1 VKYRAGSVLR
11 LAVPFRA
18 LTQRFAFLFL
28 ILAAFGLMM
37 LGKAETLLVERVRS
51 GVVDVVA
58 PIMDVLSRPAAK
70 IAEFADDM
78 RHLTEL
84 RGENQQLR
92 LQRDRLL
99 RWQTAARKLST
110 ENATLRELLNIVPD
124 SRVQYTTARVI
135 SDSGGV
141 FARSV
146 LVNAGAR
153 HGVAKGQAVVTG
165 DGLAGRI
172 ISVGDGSARALLIT
186 DLNSRI
192 PVVVEESRERAI
204 VAGDNSGRPQ
214 LTFIGHDSRVE
225 LGNRVVT
232 SGHGGAFPPGVP
244 VGVVSAIEGGIIRVQ
259 PLVRFER
266 LEFVR
271 IADFSGVIEADQAA
285 PDPANG
291 IP

>member
-1 VKYRAGSVLR
+1 MKYRAGSVLR
-11 LAVPFRA
+11 LAVPVKA

-37 LGKAETLLVERVRS
+37 LGKAETLLVERVRT

-58 PIMDVLSRPAAK
+58 PIMDVLSRPASK
-70 IAEFADDM
+70 IAQFVHDV
-78 RHLTEL
+78 RKLTAL
-84 RGENQQLR
+84 RSENDRLR
-92 LQRDRLL
+92 LQNGRLL
-99 RWQTAARKLST
+99 QWQAAARKLST

-124 SRVQYTTARVI
+124 PRVQYVSARVI
-135 SDSGGV
+135 SDSAAV

-146 LVNAGAR
+146 LVNAGQR
-153 HGVAKGQAVVTG
+153 HGVSKGQAVVTG
-165 DGLAGRI
+165 DGLAGRV

-192 PVVVEESRERAI
+192 PVVIEESRERAI

-214 LTFIGHDSRVE
+214 LTFIGRDSRVE
-225 LGNRVVT
+225 LGNRVIT
-232 SGHGGAFPPGVP
+232 SGHGGAFPAGLP
-244 VGVVSAIEGGIIRVQ
+244 VGVVFEIENGVIRIQ
-259 PLVRFER
+259 PFVEFDR

-271 IADFSGVIEADQAA
+271 IADFSGVIEADRA
-285 PDPANG
+285 PTDPDNG

>member
-1 VKYRAGSVLR
+1 MKYRAGSVMR

-37 LGKAETLLVERVRS
+37 IGKAETLLIERVRS
-51 GVVDVVA
+51 GVIDVVA

-70 IAEFADDM
+70 VTAFIDDM

-84 RGENQQLR
+84 RNENQQLR
-92 LQRDRLL
+92 LQNGRLL
-99 RWQTAARKLST
+99 QWQEAARKLST
-110 ENATLRELLNIVPD
+110 ENVTLRELLNIVPD
-124 SRVQYTTARVI
+124 SRVQYASARVI
-135 SDSGGV
+135 SDSVAV

-146 LVNAGAR
+146 LINAGGR

-192 PVVVEESRERAI
+192 PIVIEESRERGI
-204 VAGDNSGRPQ
+204 VAGDNSGRPR
-214 LTFIGHDSRVE
+214 LTFIGHDNRVE
-225 LGNRVVT
+225 LGNRVLT
-232 SGHGGAFPPGVP
+232 SGHGGAFPPGLP
-244 VGVVSAIEGGIIRVQ
+244 VGVVSEIENGVIRVQ
-259 PLVRFER
+259 PFVRFDR

-271 IADFSGVIEADQAA
+271 IADFSRVIGADETPAD
-285 PDPANG
+285 PDSG

>member
-1 VKYRAGSVLR
+1 MKYRAGSVLR

-28 ILAAFGLMM
+28 VLAAIGLMM
-37 LGKAETLLVERVRS
+37 LGKAETLLIERVRT
-51 GVVDVVA
+51 GVIDVVA

-70 IAEFADDM
+70 VTAFIDDM

-92 LQRDRLL
+92 LQNGRLL
-99 RWQTAARKLST
+99 QWQAAARKLST

-124 SRVQYTTARVI
+124 SRVQYASARVFG
-135 SDSGGV
+135 DSVAV

-146 LVNAGAR
+146 LINAGGR

-165 DGLAGRI
+165 EGLAGRI

-192 PVVVEESRERAI
+192 PAIIEESRDRAI
-204 VAGDNSGRPQ
+204 VAGDNSGRPR
-214 LTFIGHDSRVE
+214 LTFIGRDNRVE

-232 SGHGGAFPPGVP
+232 SGHGGVFPPGLP
-244 VGVVSAIEGGIIRVQ
+244 VGVVSEIKSGVIRVQ
-259 PLVRFER
+259 PFVRFDR

-271 IADFSGVIEADQAA
+271 IADFSGVIGANQAPTD
-285 PDPANG
+285 PDSG

>member
-1 VKYRAGSVLR
+1 MKYRAGSVLR

-37 LGKAETLLVERVRS
+37 LGKAETLLIERVRS

-70 IAEFADDM
+70 IAEFAGDM

-92 LQRDRLL
+92 LQNDRLL
-99 RWQTAARKLST
+99 QWQSAARKLST

-124 SRVQYTTARVI
+124 PRVQYASARVI
-135 SDSGGV
+135 SDSGAV

-153 HGVAKGQAVVTG
+153 HGVAKGQAVITG

-204 VAGDNSGRPQ
+204 AAGDNSGRPQ
-214 LTFIGHDSRVE
+214 LTFIGRDSRVE

-232 SGHGGAFPPGVP
+232 SGHGGAFPVGVP
-244 VGVVSAIEGGIIRVQ
+244 VGVVSEIENGVIRVQ
-259 PLVRFER
+259 PFVRFDR

-271 IADFSGVIEADQAA
+271 IADFSGVIES
-285 PDPANG
+285 DPAPTDAQDG

>member
-37 LGKAETLLVERVRS
+37 IGKAETLLIERVRT
-51 GVVDVVA
+51 GVIDVVA

-70 IAEFADDM
+70 VTAFVDDM

-84 RGENQQLR
+84 RSENEQLR
-92 LQRDRLL
+92 EQNARLL
-99 RWQTAARKLST
+99 QWQEAARKLST

-124 SRVQYTTARVI
+124 PRVQYASARVI
-135 SDSGGV
+135 SDSIAV

-146 LVNAGAR
+146 LINAGGR
-153 HGVAKGQAVVTG
+153 DGIAKGQAVMTG

-192 PVVVEESRERAI
+192 PAVIEESRERAI
-204 VAGDNSGRPQ
+204 VAGDNSSAPR
-214 LTFIGHDSRVE
+214 LTFIGRDNRVE

-232 SGHGGAFPPGVP
+232 SGHGGAFPPGLP
-244 VGVVSAIEGGIIRVQ
+244 IGVVSEIESGVIRIQ
-259 PLVRFER
+259 PFVRFDR

-271 IADFSGVIEADQAA
+271 IADFSGVIAADETMAD
-285 PDPANG
+285 PDSGRP
-291 IP
+291 

>member
-1 VKYRAGSVLR
+1 MKYRAGSVLR
-11 LAVPFRA
+11 LAVPIRA

-28 ILAAFGLMM
+28 IVAAFTLMM
-37 LGKAETLLVERVRS
+37 LGKAETVLVERVRT

-58 PIMDVLSRPAAK
+58 PIMDLLSRPTATV
-70 IAEFADDM
+70 AEIVDET
-78 RHLTEL
+78 RHLAEL
-84 RGENQQLR
+84 RTENQQLR
-92 LQRDRLL
+92 LQNKRLL
-99 RWQTAARKLST
+99 QWQTAARKLST

-124 SRVQYTTARVI
+124 PRVQYASARVI
-135 SDSGGV
+135 SDSSAV

-146 LVNAGAR
+146 LVNAGGR

-172 ISVGDGSARALLIT
+172 ISVGVGSARALLIT

-204 VAGDNSGRPQ
+204 AAGDNSEMPR
-214 LTFIGHDSRVE
+214 LTFIGRDSRVE
-225 LGNRVVT
+225 LGNRIVT
-232 SGHGGAFPPGVP
+232 SGHGGAFPPGLP
-244 VGVVSAIEGGIIRVQ
+244 VGVVSEIANGVIRVQ
-259 PLVRFER
+259 PFVRFDR

-271 IADFSGVIEADQAA
+271 IADFSIVIEAAQTPAD
-285 PDPANG
+285 PDNG

>member
-1 VKYRAGSVLR
+1 MKHRAGSVLR

-37 LGKAETLLVERVRS
+37 LGKAETLLVERVRT

-92 LQRDRLL
+92 LQKERLL
-99 RWQTAARKLST
+99 RWQAAARKLST
-110 ENATLRELLNIVPD
+110 ENITLRELLNIVPD
-124 SRVQYTTARVI
+124 SRVQYVTARVI
-135 SDSGGV
+135 SDSGAV

-172 ISVGDGSARALLIT
+172 ISIGDGSARALLIT
-186 DLNSRI
+186 DLNSHI

-244 VGVVSAIEGGIIRVQ
+244 VGVVSEIANGVIRVQ
-259 PLVRFER
+259 PFVRFER

-271 IADFSGVIEADQAA
+271 IADFSGVIEADRTAA
-285 PDPANG
+285 DPANG

>member
-1 VKYRAGSVLR
+1 MKYRAGSVLR

-37 LGKAETLLVERVRS
+37 LGKAETLLIERVRT
-51 GVVDVVA
+51 GVIDVVA

-70 IAEFADDM
+70 VAEFAEDM

-92 LQRDRLL
+92 LQKDRLL
-99 RWQTAARKLST
+99 QWQAAARKLST

-135 SDSGGV
+135 SDSGAV

-172 ISVGDGSARALLIT
+172 ISIGDGSARALLIT
-186 DLNSRI
+186 DLNSHI

-214 LTFIGHDSRVE
+214 LTFIGRDSRVE

-244 VGVVSAIEGGIIRVQ
+244 VGVVSEIGNGVIRVQ
-259 PLVRFER
+259 PFVRFER

-271 IADFSGVIEADQAA
+271 IADFSGVIEADRTAA
-285 PDPANG
+285 DPADG